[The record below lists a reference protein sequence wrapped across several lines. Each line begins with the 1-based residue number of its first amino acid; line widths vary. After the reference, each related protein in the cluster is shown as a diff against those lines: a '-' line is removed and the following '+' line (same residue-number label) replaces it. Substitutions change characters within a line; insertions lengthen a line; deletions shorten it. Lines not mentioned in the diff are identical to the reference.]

1 MKIEEK
7 YMRRC
12 IQLARNGQLEAPP
25 NPMVGA
31 VIVHNGRIIGEGYHV
46 RCGTEHA
53 EVNAIASV
61 KSPELLCE
69 STLYVSLEPCA
80 HYGKTPPC
88 ADLIIEKNIPRV
100 VVGCIDPFA
109 SVAGRGIAKLKE
121 AGVEVVV
128 GVCEQECLELNKV
141 FFTFH
146 KEKRPYVTLK
156 WAESEDG
163 FIDACR
169 QSQADGE
176 AVHFSSLY
184 TQMLVH
190 KRRVEHQA
198 VCVGRKTVDLDN
210 PQLNARVWPGRSPL
224 RIVVDPRGVLSEK
237 RRVFEG
243 GQATWAYV
251 RTGAEPAYCNA
262 ADVACIRLPKEEY
275 RVEKI
280 LFDLHEK
287 GIQSVLVEG
296 GAFLLQSFVDAGC
309 WDEAVVEHSA
319 LSLSSGVPSPLLSGY
334 EESHTIVWAG
344 RVFKHYRRCSG
355 GKAGQG
361 LFGSF

>member
-1 MKIEEK
+1 MEIEEK

-46 RCGTEHA
+46 RCGTAHA

-61 KSPELLCE
+61 KSPELLRE

-88 ADLIIEKNIPRV
+88 ADLIVEKNIPRV

-109 SVAGRGIAKLKE
+109 SVAGRGIAKLQE

-128 GVCEQECLELNKV
+128 GVCEQECLDLNKV

-169 QSQADGE
+169 QSPADGE
-176 AVHFSSLY
+176 AVRFSSLY

-190 KRRVEHQA
+190 KRRAGHQA
-198 VCVGRKTVDLDN
+198 VCVGRKTAELDN
-210 PQLNARVWPGRSPL
+210 PQLNIRCWSGRSPL
-224 RIVVDPRGVLSEK
+224 RVVVDPRGVLPE
-237 RRVFEG
+237 RLHVFEG
-243 GQATWAYV
+243 GLQTLVYV
-251 RTGAEPAYCNA
+251 QDGVEPAYSGA
-262 ADVACIRLPKEEY
+262 PDVTCAHLPMEEY
-275 RVEKI
+275 KVEKI
-280 LFDLHEK
+280 LSDLYEK

-296 GAFLLQSFVDAGC
+296 GASLLQSFVDAGC
-309 WDEAVVEHSA
+309 WDEAFIERSA
-319 LSLSSGVPSPLLSGY
+319 LQLSSGVPSPVLSGY
-334 EESHTIVWAG
+334 EESRTFVWAG
-344 RVFKHYRRCSG
+344 HVLRHYRRRSG
-355 GKAGQG
+355 SKA
-361 LFGSF
+361 